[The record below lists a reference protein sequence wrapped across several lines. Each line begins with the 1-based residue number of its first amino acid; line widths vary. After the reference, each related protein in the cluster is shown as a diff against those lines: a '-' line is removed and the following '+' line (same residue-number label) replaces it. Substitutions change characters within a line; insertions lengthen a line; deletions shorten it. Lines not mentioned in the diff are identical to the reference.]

1 MTEQRE
7 ILGSWGMGRMERDR
21 EKKNENICMRIKKEA
36 DQQTNTQKIKS
47 GRAGIRATHTPFIS
61 LILPRTQEVAS

>member
-1 MTEQRE
+1 
-7 ILGSWGMGRMERDR
+7 
-21 EKKNENICMRIKKEA
+21 MRIKKEA